1 MNNVASDRS
10 VAPNQVADF
19 VERVRAVA
27 STDTVRKI
35 VMIFSIK
42 YILIWPLV

>member
-1 MNNVASDRS
+1 MNDVASDRS

-19 VERVRAVA
+19 VDCVRAVA

-35 VMIFSIK
+35 MLIFSIK